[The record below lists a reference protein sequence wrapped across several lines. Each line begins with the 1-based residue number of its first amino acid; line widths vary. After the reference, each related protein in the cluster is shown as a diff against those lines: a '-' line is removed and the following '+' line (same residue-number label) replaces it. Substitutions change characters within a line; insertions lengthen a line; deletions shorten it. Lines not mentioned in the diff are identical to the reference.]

1 MKTCRCGNSD
11 LERARKKA
19 YFLERPTKWNPD
31 ERVTKVTTIEGLPL
45 FLIQIKKK
53 IQVNFRK
60 ASPSVHYFLLAIK
73 SRDRKDILSC
83 SFGAGALVDLSHSDE
98 GLLLRQR

>member
-19 YFLERPTKWNPD
+19 YFLERPTI
-31 ERVTKVTTIEGLPL
+31 TQVTTIEGLPL
-45 FLIQIKKK
+45 FLIQIK

-60 ASPSVHYFLLAIK
+60 VSPGSLLPFGYQ
-73 SRDRKDILSC
+73 DRKDRQ
-83 SFGAGALVDLSHSDE
+83 GALVDLSHSDE
-98 GLLLRQR
+98 